1 MKKIYSL
8 SLLLMVSVGAFAQN
22 VPFSGTGLLSA
33 TANGWTTVSGTP
45 DQLTIITTPSDSGNS
60 LSKAGLAASTGNRT
74 TIVSGNSEDMFYGLT
89 TPITTTA
96 YFSVLVKIAD
106 ASTLAANTTTG
117 DYSLTLASGNT
128 AFQGRIYFK
137 QGATANTFSVGVLNT
152 SGGTA
157 APVYST
163 TDLAVN
169 TTHLLVVKF
178 VISTGVA
185 SLFVNPTPGAAEPT
199 ASATNST
206 GTTALP
212 SQITGLVIRQGSNT
226 GTMEIDEFRTGTT
239 FTAVT
244 PANLS
249 VKQNDIAGLSIFP
262 NPVTN
267 GTLNINSDTNAER
280 NVVLFDVLGKKV
292 LNVTTSNNTI
302 NVGNLN
308 AGVYIVKVTEEG
320 KTATR
325 KLVIR

>member
-8 SLLLMVSVGAFAQN
+8 SLFMMVAVGAFAQN
-22 VPFSGTGLLSA
+22 VPFTGTGALSA
-33 TANGWTTVSGTP
+33 TANGWTTVSGTA

-74 TIVSGNSEDMFYGLT
+74 TIVSGNTEDMFFPLT
-89 TPITTTA
+89 TPNTTTA
-96 YFSVLVKIAD
+96 YMSVLVKIAD

-117 DYSLTLASGNT
+117 DYSITLASGNT
-128 AFQGRIYFK
+128 AFQGRLYFK
-137 QGATANTFSVGVLNT
+137 QGATPNTFSVGVLNT

-157 APVYST
+157 APSYNA

-169 TTHLLVVKF
+169 TTQLLVVKY
-178 VISTGVA
+178 VVSTGVA
-185 SLFVNPTPGAAEPT
+185 SLFVNPTPGSAEPT

-206 GTTALP
+206 GTTTLP
-212 SQITGLVIRQGSNT
+212 TQITGIVIRQGGNT
-226 GTMEIDEFRTGTT
+226 GTMEIDEFRTGST

-249 VKQNDIAGLSIFP
+249 VNQNDIAGLSIFP

-267 GTLNINSDTNAER
+267 GTLNINSDSNSER

-292 LNVTTSNNTI
+292 LNVTTSNNSI
-302 NVGNLN
+302 NVGNIN
-308 AGVYIVKVTEEG
+308 AGVYIVKITEEG